1 MGIDKF
7 KMYCIEDFFFF
18 LTLILYFNK
27 FSNDLNNLYET
38 IKKLGQQDLAII
50 RKIY

>member
-1 MGIDKF
+1 MGIDNF
-7 KMYCIEDFFFF
+7 KMYWIDDFCIS

-38 IKKLGQQDLAII
+38 FKKLGQQDLAII
-50 RKIY
+50 RKIH